1 MHFIVCKS
9 YISKTDFFKKQQQ
22 LEYHTLLT
30 KIIKKPGTSLVVQW
44 IRIRL
49 PMQETRVQSLV
60 WEDSTFLGATKS
72 RCHSY

>member
-49 PMQETRVQSLV
+49 PMQETWVRSLV
-60 WEDSTFLGATKS
+60 WEDSTFCIATKPV
-72 RCHSY
+72 CHNY

>member
-9 YISKTDFFKKQQQ
+9 YISKTDFLKKQQQ

-49 PMQETRVQSLV
+49 PMQETWVRSLIQ
-60 WEDSTFLGATKS
+60 ENPTCRGTAKPTHHD
-72 RCHSY
+72 